1 MELEERPALLQSGK
15 GHGSLYMCAR
25 VLGRVWYGGGL
36 KNDDLGVLLGENL
49 RKALRVS
56 CGFFLIVCSKKCQ
69 KRKMN

>member
-1 MELEERPALLQSGK
+1 M
-15 GHGSLYMCAR
+15 
-25 VLGRVWYGGGL
+25 GGGL